1 VLQIIFSWPGVA
13 IIAMLVLL
21 SQIKNI
27 IKRFIGSES
36 GKAKVG
42 PIEIELGKI
51 AEQGQMAVNDLNRIN
66 YIMAESRRLELEITL
81 GMTEMYK
88 SFGMT
93 VLSQQQND
101 EMQKHISELRALT
114 KSSAN
119 IQINSDRATILPDRS

>member
-1 VLQIIFSWPGVA
+1 MEYIKEILQIVFSWPGVA
-13 IIAMLVLL
+13 IIALIALR

-51 AEQGQMAVNDLNRIN
+51 AEQGQMAVNDLNKIN

-81 GMTEMYK
+81 GMTELYK
-88 SFGMT
+88 SFGMQ

-101 EMQKHISELRALT
+101 EMQKHISELRELT
-114 KSSAN
+114 KLSVN
-119 IQINSDRATILPDRS
+119 KTINPTVR